1 MPSPALGESR
11 VEEVQRFGAADRS
24 QRSQGGNHE
33 RLTTLRTQIR
43 GGHRRARH
51 RRRHRLH
58 HRGHRRDGR
67 DRLAQRP
74 GLRRQGGRLR
84 RRPARDPGR
93 HRRRRPGLDGLLP
106 ARQVPDRPRPV
117 QRRWHQ
123 PGPAVLEP
131 RQEPALRAT
140 DATES
145 GTGDGSDFALV
156 RYDDSGAAIDTP
168 IAVRRTNG
176 RITLGQFG
184 GTATNVLVNANA
196 NPGLTLV
203 QALAAGQGYA
213 ITGADTS
220 SRAFQ
225 ASVTGDSA
233 NRLAIDI
240 NGTQSFGPGGSGAR
254 DTSWGRLGAGQI
266 GSADSDLVAG
276 LAGKGL
282 KVKEGSNAKMG
293 TLTLNGATA
302 VTVTTTTTAATT
314 ATTAS
319 RIFLTVQAPGGT
331 PSGVA
336 YVAGRTA
343 GTSFTVKGAAGD
355 TSTVAWLIVEPA

>member
-11 VEEVQRFGAADRS
+11 VEEVQRFGAAGQGSTVYFPPGKYRIAHVLSGAAGTNRDLQFWSRGKN
-24 QRSQGGNHE
+24 QR
-33 RLTTLRTQIR
+33 
-43 GGHRRARH
+43 
-51 RRRHRLH
+51 
-58 HRGHRRDGR
+58 
-67 DRLAQRP
+67 
-74 GLRRQGGRLR
+74 
-84 RRPARDPGR
+84 
-93 HRRRRPGLDGLLP
+93 
-106 ARQVPDRPRPV
+106 
-117 QRRWHQ
+117 W
-123 PGPAVLEP
+123 
-131 RQEPALRAT
+131 ALRAT

-176 RITLGQFG
+176 RITPGQFG
-184 GTATNVLVNANA
+184 GTATNVLVNVNA

-254 DTSWGRLGAGQI
+254 DTTWGRLGAGQI

-282 KVKEGSNAKMG
+282 KVKEGSNAKLG

-302 VTVTTTTTAATT
+302 
-314 ATTAS
+314 
-319 RIFLTVQAPGGT
+319 
-331 PSGVA
+331 
-336 YVAGRTA
+336 
-343 GTSFTVKGAAGD
+343 
-355 TSTVAWLIVEPA
+355 